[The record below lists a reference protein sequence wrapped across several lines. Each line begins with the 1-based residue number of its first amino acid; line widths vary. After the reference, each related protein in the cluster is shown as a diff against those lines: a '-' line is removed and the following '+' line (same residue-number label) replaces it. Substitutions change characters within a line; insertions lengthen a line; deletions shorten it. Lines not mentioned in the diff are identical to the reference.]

1 MTVKDSQVTII
12 STVTAEH
19 IGTNGTAQIFDT
31 RSPAEVILFKPQTRV
46 SSVSLTDTLSE
57 LFWMVFHIFWR
68 QGFFLVNI
76 GHRWA
81 QTFLRLLIMFKNLI
95 LIFFFFLKM
104 WSCVDHRR
112 RPCWIPLFPASTDF
126 LSQRRRE
133 AELHRSTEPVWS
145 TQVETSSPSDSRD
158 LEWMAWWGGDAHT
171 LLFSMHVQCVTA
183 ESLICCVSHTG
194 TCRLWSC
201 CCD

>member
-1 MTVKDSQVTII
+1 
-12 STVTAEH
+12 
-19 IGTNGTAQIFDT
+19 
-31 RSPAEVILFKPQTRV
+31 
-46 SSVSLTDTLSE
+46 
-57 LFWMVFHIFWR
+57 
-68 QGFFLVNI
+68 
-76 GHRWA
+76 
-81 QTFLRLLIMFKNLI
+81 MFKNLI

-112 RPCWIPLFPASTDF
+112 RPCWIPLSPASTDF

-171 LLFSMHVQCVTA
+171 HSCLVCMCSVWRLSHWSA
-183 ESLICCVSHTG
+183 ASHTRG
-194 TCRLWSC
+194 HVGCEAAAVINKHCFYGNEANETFLISRPDFRSAPTQQILVDVFFMYLFKKKLWKINSRVR
-201 CCD
+201 